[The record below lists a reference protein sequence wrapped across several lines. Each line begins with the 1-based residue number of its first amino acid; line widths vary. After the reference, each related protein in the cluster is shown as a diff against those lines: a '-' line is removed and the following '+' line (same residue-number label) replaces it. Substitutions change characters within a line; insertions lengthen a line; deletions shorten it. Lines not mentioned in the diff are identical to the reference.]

1 MLRICNLTVAYGNK
15 FTNYKNLTPF
25 PKSKISTAERTL
37 MLLRRIKNLTPFPK
51 SKISTA
57 ERTLMLLR
65 RIKNLTPFPK
75 SKISTAERTLK
86 RISDASHLQ
95 PDGCLREQVPVI
107 YVIRWAKYEKNSNLC
122 YRSKCFFN

>member
-57 ERTLMLLR
+57 ERTLKCIFDALR
-65 RIKNLTPFPK
+65 R
-75 SKISTAERTLK
+75 
-86 RISDASHLQ
+86 Q
-95 PDGCLREQVPVI
+95 PDTKLMGTSSHNI
-107 YVIRWAKYEKNSNLC
+107 NYSKYIVNNQ
-122 YRSKCFFN
+122 